1 MDNMNI
7 GGIQHLEIML
17 CCGTIFRKTF
27 DVNNIPGFLGEV
39 KSIDP
44 ESSGQVATV
53 FPLRSCCLY
62 RAVCS
67 DEHCSVDKREG

>member
-27 DVNNIPGFLGEV
+27 DVNNVPGFLGEV

-44 ESSGQVATV
+44 ESSGQVANRISSKKLLFNT
-53 FPLRSCCLY
+53 
-62 RAVCS
+62 AVCS
-67 DEHCSVDKREG
+67 DDNCSVDKREG

>member
-27 DVNNIPGFLGEV
+27 DVNNVPGFLGEV

-44 ESSGQVATV
+44 ESSGQVADRIPSKKLL
-53 FPLRSCCLY
+53 FIQGGLFR
-62 RAVCS
+62 
-67 DEHCSVDKREG
+67 